1 MSLYCRWISAW
12 EERLARK
19 DCQRRVLP
27 FEWGLEW
34 LGLSADGTN
43 PLTVLREWSRRCL
56 APDSGWLEPAET
68 PAITLTGD
76 RLRFESPLPG
86 PHAAN
91 RHALA
96 RVWRP
101 RKPPAEGAGPA
112 VIVVPQWNAVPASHA
127 GLCRTLAWLGM
138 TAVRL
143 TLPYHEERN
152 PEGLRRA
159 DLMVSPNLG
168 RTLHAVRQAVLEV
181 LVLARWLR
189 SQGYR
194 PVGVMGTSLGSCVAY
209 LAFASDPELTAG
221 VFNHVSA
228 FFADV
233 VWQGRA
239 TRFVRWG
246 LEGEIRLEELR
257 ECWAAISPWYY
268 IDGSRRLDRPHL
280 MITARYDTTFPPEL
294 SRLVFERYA
303 ELNLPLEMVSLPCGH
318 YTTAR
323 IPFVYLDGWHI
334 CRFLRRYLAGGS
346 AGKRGG
352 G

>member
-1 MSLYCRWISAW
+1 MSLYGRWISAW
-12 EERLARK
+12 EERLAQK
-19 DCQRRVLP
+19 DRQRRVLP

-34 LGLSADGTN
+34 LGLSGDGTD
-43 PLTVLREWSRRCL
+43 PLTALRQWSRRCL

-68 PAITLTGD
+68 PAVTLTGD
-76 RLRFESPLPG
+76 RLRFDSPLPG
-86 PHAAN
+86 PYAANNHAA
-91 RHALA
+91 A
-96 RVWRP
+96 RVWRAH
-101 RKPPAEGAGPA
+101 KPHMGAGPA
-112 VIVVPQWNAVPASHA
+112 VIVVPQWNAGPESHV
-127 GLCRTLAWLGM
+127 GLCRMLARLGM

-143 TLPYHEERN
+143 TLPFHEERN

-159 DLMVSPNLG
+159 DLMVSPNVG

-181 LVLARWLR
+181 RLLATWLR
-189 SQGYR
+189 RQGCG

-209 LAFASDPELTAG
+209 LAFATDPGLAAG

-246 LEGEIRLEELR
+246 LEGAIRLEELR
-257 ECWAAISPWYY
+257 ECWAAISPWHY

-280 MITARYDTTFPPEL
+280 MITARYDTTFPPQL
-294 SRLVFERYA
+294 SRLVFQRYA
-303 ELNLPLEMVSLPCGH
+303 ELNLPLETVTLPCGH

-323 IPFVYLDGWHI
+323 VPFVYLDGWHI
-334 CRFLRRYLAGGS
+334 CRFLRRHLAGGS

-352 G
+352 A